1 MGYWHRYYRPD
12 LLGWKVTRIED
23 PASGATPQKDL
34 IWLDA
39 DPTNLDPT
47 KMFYIEYDPNL
58 LPPIVFTQ
66 DLPGVAGGDAGS
78 TFVAAGATQTLTVAA
93 SGGIAPLSYQW
104 KKVSGGTTVN
114 VGSNSP
120 SYAIA
125 NYQASNNGDY
135 YVTVTDSQGQTKDSQ
150 RIRLKVALSL
160 STNLTPTKAV
170 YIGDPL
176 TLTVAAAGG
185 LAPYSYQWQKNG
197 VNIAG
202 ATAATYTKTAATG
215 DNATYTCIVK
225 DSAVPQGSVT
235 SQACAVTL
243 NTLPAFTTQP
253 PATSSVAT
261 GGNISIGP
269 VQASGGVAPLTYQW
283 LKDGV
288 AVSGATS
295 ATFTKT
301 GAASGD
307 AGSYTCRVTDA
318 GGKTATSTACALT
331 VTA

>member
-39 DPTNLDPT
+39 DPSNLDPT
-47 KMFYIEYDPNL
+47 KMFYIEYDPAL

-78 TFVAAGATQTLTVAA
+78 TFVTAGATQTLTVAA
-93 SGGIAPLSYQW
+93 TGGIAPLSYQW
-104 KKVSGGTTVN
+104 KKVSGGNTVN

-120 SYAIA
+120 SYAIS

-135 YVTVTDSQGQTKDSQ
+135 YVTVTDSQGQTVDSQ
-150 RIRLKVALSL
+150 RIRLKVALSF
-160 STNLTPTKAV
+160 STNLTATKSV

-176 TLTVAAAGG
+176 TLTIAAANG

-197 VNIAG
+197 VNISG

-225 DSAVPQGSVT
+225 DSAVPQESITSV
-235 SQACAVTL
+235 ACAVTL

-253 PATSSVAT
+253 PATLSVAT
-261 GGNISIGP
+261 GGTITIGP

-283 LKDGV
+283 RKDGV
-288 AVSGATS
+288 DISGATS
-295 ATFTKT
+295 ATFTKAS
-301 GAASGD
+301 AASGD

-318 GGKTATSTACALT
+318 GSKTAISSACA
-331 VTA
+331 VTITA